1 MKASRRCC
9 RYCGVSYREA
19 PHKYICNCSGVE
31 IDENTLDEDA
41 SECPEWHLAETP
53 VNLRPIE
60 DDDGNPIPEDE
71 CNKMYRDAMYDAYKA
86 ISEFIDSIKDK
97 HQEKNTMACVAFDVL
112 WNAMTETYY
121 EETGAE

>member
-1 MKASRRCC
+1 M
-9 RYCGVSYREA
+9 
-19 PHKYICNCSGVE
+19 
-31 IDENTLDEDA
+31 
-41 SECPEWHLAETP
+41 AETP

-71 CNKMYRDAMYDAYKA
+71 CNKMYRNAMHDAYEA
-86 ISEFIDSIKDK
+86 ISEFIDSVKDK
-97 HQEKNTMACVAFDVL
+97 YQKKNAMACVAFDIL